1 MKNTTTQKP
10 FHPAPRAGLF
20 ALPFFLALTACS
32 TPLTQQTGQ
41 DDASTRDYLKTII
54 ADQKANVPAVASLSN
69 FTEQTGPSIS
79 IKPLSRDIQAAKEK
93 EWLTNIRGITLDPAK
108 NAAIPA
114 SAIIRMFRDK
124 GINIVTSLPLDLYS
138 YNGYGVTNVNAET
151 ALMVFLGAMGLDY
164 EIDNARQLITIE
176 PMKPQTWIFNIG
188 NRKTNFSTDGT
199 SGTGAAPGQQSP
211 GSGQQTGGQNGSM
224 SILGSGANMAGN
236 TQPGAT
242 TQSSPSNSATGNG
255 NGITS
260 SDDVWSKLSA
270 ELNQRLTI
278 LVPKND
284 PAKTGGNNTA
294 IVPGLTQNPGNGMP
308 GMGMGTPMPG
318 MDTSGTSL
326 YNTQTVGRFA
336 INAETG
342 AITVQAPKYILKTL
356 NEYLTK
362 VQEMYNT
369 TITFE
374 GELVTVTT
382 NKNVSEG
389 IDWSAFNT
397 FSNGRYTSIAQNNAL
412 GGVVMSGAT
421 GTGSIVD
428 AVTIGNT
435 SLPGAGTV
443 FGIASATKKFA
454 ALNAFLTSIGQ
465 LKIKDTPLVTTTS
478 GAPVRFKN
486 TVTRHYPQ
494 YQATAA
500 STGIGN
506 AVVAQSTISVP
517 YDTGMTLRLNPRYD
531 VHTGLVRTQFS
542 LDRTMLNG
550 WEQQQNPVTI
560 GGVGQIITSRL
571 PILASTLND
580 GELLLRNGDLVVV
593 GGLTED
599 SEDNSDEGVSGLIDT
614 PFKALTGKGM
624 RNKSTT
630 TYYFA
635 LRVTVTNKSN

>member
-1 MKNTTTQKP
+1 MKTKKNSRHLTS
-10 FHPAPRAGLF
+10 HAGLLT
-20 ALPFFLALTACS
+20 LPFVVALAACS
-32 TPLTQQTGQ
+32 TPLSQQNMQ
-41 DDASTRDYLKTII
+41 DDASTRERLKTII
-54 ADQKANVPAVASLSN
+54 AEQKANLPAAVNKPNN
-69 FTEQTGPSIS
+69 FTEQTGPLIA
-79 IKPLSRDIQAAKEK
+79 IKPLSRDQQVAKER
-93 EWLTNIRGITLDPAK
+93 EWLSNIRGITLDPAK

-114 SAIIRMFRDK
+114 TAIIRMFRDK

-138 YNGYGVTNVNAET
+138 YNGYGVSNVNAET

-164 EIDNARQLITIE
+164 DIDNARQLITIE
-176 PMKPQTWIFNIG
+176 PMKPQTWVFNIG
-188 NRKTNFSTDGT
+188 NRKTNFSTDAT
-199 SGTGAAPGQQSP
+199 SNPASTASSASPQQPSN
-211 GSGQQTGGQNGSM
+211 SGQQPGGTSAQGLNAGM
-224 SILGSGANMAGN
+224 TGN
-236 TQPGAT
+236 T
-242 TQSSPSNSATGNG
+242 SSATGTNSQSSSSG
-255 NGITS
+255 STTGNSNGITS
-260 SDDVWSKLSA
+260 SDDVWSKLAA
-270 ELNQRLTI
+270 ELTQRLSI

-284 PAKTGGNNTA
+284 PAKGGNNASA
-294 IVPGLTQNPGNGMP
+294 IVVPGMSQNANMQGMQNT
-308 GMGMGTPMPG
+308 GMGMDAPV
-318 MDTSGTSL
+318 SNL

-336 INAETG
+336 INPETG
-342 AITVQAPKYILKTL
+342 AITVQAPKYILKSL

-389 IDWSAFNT
+389 IDWSSFNT
-397 FSNGRYTSIAQNNAL
+397 FANGRYSSIAQNNVL

-421 GTGSIVD
+421 NTGSIVD
-428 AVTIGNT
+428 AVTLGNT
-435 SLPGAGTV
+435 SLPGAGAV

-500 STGIGN
+500 SSGIGN
-506 AVVAQSTISVP
+506 AVVAQTTISVP
-517 YDTGMTLRLNPRYD
+517 YETGMTLRLNPRYD

-550 WEQQQNPVTI
+550 WEQQQNPISNGNVT
-560 GGVGQIITSRL
+560 QIITSRL
-571 PILASTLND
+571 PILANTLND

-599 SEDNSDEGVSGLIDT
+599 SEDNSDEGVSGIIDS
-614 PFKALTGKGM
+614 PLKSLTGKGT

-635 LRVTVTNKSN
+635 LRVTITNKSN